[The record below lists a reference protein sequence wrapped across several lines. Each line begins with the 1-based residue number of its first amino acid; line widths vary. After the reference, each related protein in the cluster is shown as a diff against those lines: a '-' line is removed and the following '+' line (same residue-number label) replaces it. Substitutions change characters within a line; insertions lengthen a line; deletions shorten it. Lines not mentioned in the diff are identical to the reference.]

1 MRIMIVTDAWRPQV
15 NGVVRTLTETTRELS
30 ELGHTV
36 EMITPLDFRTF
47 PCPTYPDIRLSWR
60 PYARVAATLKAFA
73 PDAIH
78 IATEGPLGLA
88 ARRWCM
94 ANQLRFTTAYHTR
107 FPEYI
112 HARVRLPLSASY
124 AFMRWF
130 HGPSAAVMAPTP
142 SIKSALE
149 GWGFN
154 NVVVWSRGVNTDLFC
169 PGERDRLDDSVPPR
183 FVYIG
188 RVAVEKN
195 IEAFLQLD
203 LPGSKWVVGDG
214 PQMELLKRRYPN
226 VWFAG
231 VYPQAELA
239 RFYRAADVFVFPSL
253 TDTFG
258 LVLLEAMAC
267 GTPVAAF
274 PVAGPLD
281 VVADS
286 GAGALNQDLRQACLD
301 AMHIDRCH
309 VRRHAERFS
318 WAAATRQFEAHL
330 CPNPPRMSA
339 QLSAA

>member
-231 VYPQAELA
+231 VSTSRTGAFLPRGGCVCVPQPDRHLWPGAAGSHGLRHA
-239 RFYRAADVFVFPSL
+239 GGGVSGGRAAGCGGRQRRWRAEPGFVP
-253 TDTFG
+253 G
-258 LVLLEAMAC
+258 LP
-267 GTPVAAF
+267 G
-274 PVAGPLD
+274 
-281 VVADS
+281 
-286 GAGALNQDLRQACLD
+286 
-301 AMHIDRCH
+301 
-309 VRRHAERFS
+309 RHAHRPLPC
-318 WAAATRQFEAHL
+318 A
-330 CPNPPRMSA
+330 PPRRA
-339 QLSAA
+339 LQLGGGHPSV

>member
-239 RFYRAADVFVFPSL
+239 RHGFKHSAATVDSMEAQLILVLSGAYIGYLPEHYAEPWVEKGDLRVLLPA
-253 TDTFG
+253 TFG
-258 LVLLEAMAC
+258 Y
-267 GTPVAAF
+267 
-274 PVAGPLD
+274 
-281 VVADS
+281 
-286 GAGALNQDLRQACLD
+286 QAPFS
-301 AMHIDRCH
+301 MI
-309 VRRHAERFS
+309 VRRGRSREPLIQTFRDLLK
-318 WAAATRQFEAHL
+318 T
-330 CPNPPRMSA
+330 
-339 QLSAA
+339 QLHKP